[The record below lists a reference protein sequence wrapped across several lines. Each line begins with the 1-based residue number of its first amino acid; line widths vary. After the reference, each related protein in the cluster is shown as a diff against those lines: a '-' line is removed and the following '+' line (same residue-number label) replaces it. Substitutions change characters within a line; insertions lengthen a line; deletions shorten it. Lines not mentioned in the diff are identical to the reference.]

1 MYYPQPWGRTH
12 TEWTSNVRH
21 YFNILKV
28 TGEGSVYVSPDMST
42 ITLGVISEGIN
53 LSDAQQENNE
63 KTAKVIQALINIG
76 IPNED
81 IKTADYR
88 IEMVYDYI
96 DGKQTLRGYRVVHIL
111 EVINHTVDRTGLIV
125 DTAVNNG
132 ANTVS
137 NIEFNLK
144 NPQVYYNQA
153 LALALKDAQLKATEL
168 TIEMGVKLNR
178 IPIWIQEINQTPP
191 IVPFQTSL
199 YAKSEAV
206 PPIQPGK
213 RKITATIQ
221 AKFSYYQ

>member
-1 MYYPQPWGRTH
+1 MYFPQPWGRTQ
-12 TEWTSNVRH
+12 TEWSSNLRNH
-21 YFNILKV
+21 FHILKV
-28 TGEGSVYVSPDMST
+28 IGEGSVYASPDMST

-53 LSDAQQENNE
+53 LSDAQKENNE
-63 KTAKVIQALINIG
+63 KTTKVIQALTNIG

-88 IEMVYDYI
+88 IEMVYDYE
-96 DGKQTLRGYRVVHIL
+96 DGKQTLRGYRVTHML
-111 EVINHTVDRTGLIV
+111 EVTNHAVDRTGLIV

-137 NIEFNLK
+137 NIDFNLK

-168 TIEMGVKLNR
+168 IKAMGVKLNK

-199 YAKSEAV
+199 YAKSEAI